1 MNDTFIIVIM
11 GVLSVIVLNFSDD
24 LNNEIIM
31 FLCGLS
37 IIVLSVVDLIL
48 REILT

>member
-11 GVLSVIVLNFSDD
+11 GVIGLIILNFFED
-24 LNNEIIM
+24 LDNECII

-37 IIVLSVVDLIL
+37 IIVLSVVDLLL
-48 REILT
+48 REIL